1 MRSEDAGG
9 GRMTREEAIRIIK
22 IVLFVAEDFEII
34 VQGEEFTKEKCKEAV
49 EIVTKAL
56 EQEPCTD
63 AISRQAVDDAIY
75 EYSRSCDVNY
85 AQIMEFIEKIPPA
98 TPQPCKVS
106 EYDKDHIW
114 YKGSQYISLRRFLEV
129 KAETKQEPCDDAISR
144 QAVLDLPRIK
154 THNHWGNV
162 IKESVD
168 IEDVRQLPPVTPT
181 EKVGKWKRISM
192 DKYSEHAKYWYR
204 CDRCGEDNLGN
215 TNYCPN
221 CGQRK
226 MQEVEE

>member
-1 MRSEDAGG
+1 MKLIIDIP
-9 GRMTREEAIRIIK
+9 EE
-22 IVLFVAEDFEII
+22 
-34 VQGEEFTKEKCKEAV
+34 
-49 EIVTKAL
+49 
-56 EQEPCTD
+56 
-63 AISRQAVDDAIY
+63 
-75 EYSRSCDVNY
+75 
-85 AQIMEFIEKIPPA
+85 
-98 TPQPCKVS
+98 
-106 EYDKDHIW
+106 
-114 YKGSQYISLRRFLEV
+114 QYITLNAKTQEDVVAVIDNKVIATAV
-129 KAETKQEPCDDAISR
+129 KAGTIIEECEDAISR

-168 IEDVRQLPPVTPT
+168 VEDVRQLSPVTA

-221 CGQRK
+221 CGAK

>member
-1 MRSEDAGG
+1 
-9 GRMTREEAIRIIK
+9 MTIDEAIRIIK
-22 IVLFVAEDFEII
+22 IVLVVAEEFEIT

-56 EQEPCTD
+56 EPEPCT
-63 AISRQAVDDAIY
+63 
-75 EYSRSCDVNY
+75 
-85 AQIMEFIEKIPPA
+85 
-98 TPQPCKVS
+98 
-106 EYDKDHIW
+106 
-114 YKGSQYISLRRFLEV
+114 
-129 KAETKQEPCDDAISR
+129 DAISR